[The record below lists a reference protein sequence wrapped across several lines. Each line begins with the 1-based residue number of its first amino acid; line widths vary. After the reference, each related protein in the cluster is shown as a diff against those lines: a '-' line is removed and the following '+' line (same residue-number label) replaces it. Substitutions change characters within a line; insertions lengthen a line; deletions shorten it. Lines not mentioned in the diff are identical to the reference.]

1 VVGVATLQDY
11 ADVQRVLAGL
21 LGVRAVGVRA
31 VESDAAL
38 FEVQLPGGAQG
49 LQSALAGSARLRR
62 DAAASATPTYRL
74 QR

>member
-1 VVGVATLQDY
+1 
-11 ADVQRVLAGL
+11 
-21 LGVRAVGVRA
+21 VRA

>member
-1 VVGVATLQDY
+1 LQDY

-49 LQSALAGSARLRR
+49 LQSALAGSAPLRR